1 MRTRPPTLR
10 GERSG
15 APPPPAPLSVAEER
29 AERVRFS
36 LPLLLL
42 AGASL
47 VSSFVLYSDAFGGH
61 ATRVPLWVLALS
73 VGVIASVG
81 GTASLLVGDF
91 SGAEWRAEAEAS
103 DEFVVVDR
111 ARWLEIQTA
120 LAIGY
125 RTPEGPAD
133 PSPVASD
140 EPPAPEWAEPASP
153 IAVGAE
159 DGANAPRP
167 VGPPAPMAVSHGI
180 ESLATEVER
189 MVADLDA
196 AAGGPVVPAPSPPRP
211 SLTPRATPAA
221 GSPASPRPSSPSPSR
236 PGPIPD
242 GPAIGAGPAPVG
254 PKPSVRPV
262 ALPAPR
268 SAPRP
273 APRTPAASPPPPVS
287 EEAMS
292 GEYRT
297 LLTELERRASG
308 PLGDTS
314 RSRPVARAAPPGE
327 RCVGCD
333 AKLPPSDRSSVCE
346 ACHCPMCASCRDRSA
361 REGYSGLC
369 ALCSILEESA
379 RRDSSRDQG
388 RS

>member
-189 MVADLDA
+189 IL
-196 AAGGPVVPAPSPPRP
+196 GPDFSAQSDPSVCRHLPGQASRPAKS
-211 SLTPRATPAA
+211 SVA
-221 GSPASPRPSSPSPSR
+221 GS
-236 PGPIPD
+236 D
-242 GPAIGAGPAPVG
+242 
-254 PKPSVRPV
+254 
-262 ALPAPR
+262 
-268 SAPRP
+268 
-273 APRTPAASPPPPVS
+273 RTHA
-287 EEAMS
+287 
-292 GEYRT
+292 
-297 LLTELERRASG
+297 
-308 PLGDTS
+308 
-314 RSRPVARAAPPGE
+314 
-327 RCVGCD
+327 
-333 AKLPPSDRSSVCE
+333 
-346 ACHCPMCASCRDRSA
+346 
-361 REGYSGLC
+361 
-369 ALCSILEESA
+369 
-379 RRDSSRDQG
+379 
-388 RS
+388 